1 MTEQTSRLAI
11 TYPSEQ
17 QQPFFDDF
25 QQGMTEVDS
34 LHFAHLDALNTQLF
48 GGGNV
53 TWNGASASP
62 LDQFS
67 FSSNII
73 FISPSYGSVA
83 TWSQTESPVT
93 IPLGNFLVALLN
105 RGTLTSYALSKF
117 ESSAGAD
124 DPTIIVTDKV
134 PVDSAGRAQVIAYH
148 AQDGKLY
155 IPTGLTIGANATSTE
170 GLRPAGGV
178 GSGDLSNEQYLTMT
192 ASANLTNERVLVVVP
207 AALKDSTWVPF
218 LRKFDLVSARVEVVT
233 FDDVRIGT
241 FLHTPFGFELA
252 DTAQFIKI
260 FSV

>member
-207 AALKDSTWVPF
+207 A
-218 LRKFDLVSARVEVVT
+218 DL
-233 FDDVRIGT
+233 
-241 FLHTPFGFELA
+241 
-252 DTAQFIKI
+252 
-260 FSV
+260 